1 MASDQHPDFASLS
14 PRQGKHA
21 AWSRSRQ
28 AAKNERKA
36 KPKMTLRGKTALV
49 TGAAGAIGAAIS
61 KALADQGALVVLVDR
76 AAEPTQALAEA
87 VGGNAVIVD
96 LSEAAAVATMAADV
110 LARFGRIDIL
120 VNNAGVLNF
129 EKIAAT
135 SLQEWHRVQGV
146 NVDAAFLLAQAF
158 LPGMRA
164 ERWGRVINMSSY
176 AAKCGGLIAGTA
188 YSVSK
193 TAMIGLTYS
202 IAREVAGEGVTSN
215 AVAPAYVMSRMVSEQ
230 MSKEQRQAQLA
241 LIPVGRFCEPA
252 EVAHVVMFLASPLA
266 GFITGEVIDLNG
278 GLQFD

>member
-1 MASDQHPDFASLS
+1 
-14 PRQGKHA
+14 
-21 AWSRSRQ
+21 
-28 AAKNERKA
+28 
-36 KPKMTLRGKTALV
+36 MTLRGKTAVV

-76 AAEPTQALAEA
+76 AAEPTQALAKA
-87 VGGNAVIVD
+87 LGGHEVIVD
-96 LSEAAAVATMAADV
+96 LSDAAAVAAMAADV

-120 VNNAGVLNF
+120 VNNAGILNF
-129 EKIAAT
+129 EKIAET
-135 SLQEWHRVQGV
+135 SLQEWHRVHHV

-164 ERWGRVINMSSY
+164 ARWGRVINMSSY
-176 AAKCGGLIAGTA
+176 AAKCGGLTAGTA

-215 AVAPAYVMSRMVSEQ
+215 AVAPAYVMSAMISEQ
-230 MSKEQRQAQLA
+230 LTEAQRQAQLA
-241 LIPVGRFCEPA
+241 LIPVGRFCAPE
-252 EVAHVVMFLASPLA
+252 EVAHAVMFLASPLA
-266 GFITGEVIDLNG
+266 GFITGEVIDVNG